1 MTDSLIILSFII
13 MDTDK
18 LDYKYTKLT
27 INVNE
32 IIGNDFWIYDKITAP
47 MFMMMKDPVKLTSN
61 TNIFVRKGSFK
72 ILINLIQ
79 YEGEGP
85 ALVNIRHGETLQVI
99 EASTDLYASFIVL
112 SRRLV
117 EDMFLHINDM
127 TNLTSIYRQPVVS
140 ISKDIVPKFEGLYES
155 MHTVTQDTENPQLLK
170 AIEHCIIAFYYR
182 YAYKCYNL
190 IEGSKDTASR
200 LSDGFIKLVQEK
212 FKTERFLEYYAGEL
226 GVTPKHLSRTIKA
239 QTGYSAASWIERF
252 LILESKIL
260 LKSTNLTVQ
269 QISDSL
275 NFPSQSFFGKYFK
288 KNVGI
293 SPKAYRNS

>member
-1 MTDSLIILSFII
+1 MNTDR
-13 MDTDK
+13 
-18 LDYKYTKLT
+18 LDYKYTNLT
-27 INVNE
+27 LDVDE

-47 MFMMMKDPVKLTSN
+47 MFMMVKEPVKLTSN

-72 ILINLIQ
+72 ILINLIP

-85 ALVNIRHGETLQVI
+85 ALVNIRHGDTLQVI
-99 EASTDLYASFIVL
+99 EVSEDLYASFIVL
-112 SRRLV
+112 SRRMV
-117 EDMFLHINDM
+117 EDMFLHINDV
-127 TNLTSIYRQPVVS
+127 NHLTSIYRQPVVGLT
-140 ISKDIVPKFEGLYES
+140 DELVPKFEGLYES
-155 MHTVTQDTENPQLLK
+155 MHVVTEDTDNPQLMK
-170 AIEHCIIAFYYR
+170 AIEHCLIAFYYR
-182 YAYKCYNL
+182 YVHKCYNL
-190 IEGSKDTASR
+190 VEGGGDTATR

-212 FKTERFLEYYAGEL
+212 FKTERFLEYYAKEL
-226 GVTPKHLSRTIKA
+226 GVTSKHLSRTIKA

-288 KNVGI
+288 KNVGV
-293 SPKAYRNS
+293 SPKVYRNS

>member
-1 MTDSLIILSFII
+1 METE
-13 MDTDK
+13 K
-18 LDYKYTKLT
+18 LDYKYTKLPL
-27 INVNE
+27 NMDE

-47 MFMMMKDPVKLTSN
+47 MFMMVKDPVKLTSN

-72 ILINLIQ
+72 ILINLIPYQ
-79 YEGEGP
+79 GHGP

-99 EASTDLYASFIVL
+99 EASEDLYASFIVL
-112 SRRLV
+112 SKRMV
-117 EDMFLHINDM
+117 EDMFLHINDV
-127 TNLTSIYRQPVVS
+127 TNLTNIYRQPVVGLNEEL
-140 ISKDIVPKFEGLYES
+140 VPKFEGLYES
-155 MHTVTQDTENPQLLK
+155 MHTVTDDTGNPQLLK

-182 YAYKCYNL
+182 YAYKCYDL
-190 IEGSKDTASR
+190 LEGGKDTASR
-200 LSDGFIKLVQEK
+200 LSDSFLKMVKDK
-212 FKTERFLEYYAGEL
+212 FKTERFLDYYAEQL

-239 QTGYSAASWIERF
+239 QTGYSAASWIEKF

-269 QISDSL
+269 QISDNL